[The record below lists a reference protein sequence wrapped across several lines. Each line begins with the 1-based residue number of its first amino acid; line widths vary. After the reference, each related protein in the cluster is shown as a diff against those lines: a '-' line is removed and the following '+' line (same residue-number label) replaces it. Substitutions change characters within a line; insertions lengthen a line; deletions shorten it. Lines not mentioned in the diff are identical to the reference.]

1 MSGVLCTWQGLQSG
15 VVFFLSAVY
24 PLGKMPVCRVFN
36 YLSCQGHACCQNAGL
51 QQISGDL
58 YRWPKSPPQ
67 TFSLC
72 TRLIISFRVNWRD
85 KLLWRYVLGS
95 FFFFYLL
102 FCLPVNEI
110 YHRNKAYMI
119 VYLFPE
125 SAKDIKDLNVI
136 ILGSER
142 ENSSSSRWRNN
153 KQFRYVG

>member
-1 MSGVLCTWQGLQSG
+1 MKVCFGV
-15 VVFFLSAVY
+15 
-24 PLGKMPVCRVFN
+24 
-36 YLSCQGHACCQNAGL
+36 
-51 QQISGDL
+51 
-58 YRWPKSPPQ
+58 
-67 TFSLC
+67 
-72 TRLIISFRVNWRD
+72 
-85 KLLWRYVLGS
+85 

-142 ENSSSSRWRNN
+142 ENSSSSR
-153 KQFRYVG
+153 